1 MCTHNKLATVPEGR
15 RWLHC
20 QKVGCS
26 GNGKHQPS
34 ANPIPEFEIFHM
46 FMLFNMV
53 QSCSM
58 WFKVVQCGSKLFNM
72 VQDCHFRQFGY
83 KGRKKITISQKFG
96 MFLT

>member
-53 QSCSM
+53 QSCSK
-58 WFKVVQCGSKLFNM
+58 WFKIAILGNLGTKVEKKS
-72 VQDCHFRQFGY
+72 QFH
-83 KGRKKITISQKFG
+83 KNLVCF
-96 MFLT
+96 